1 MTPERFDALAE
12 AYGGDVARWPQ
23 GEREGAAMFMA
34 TDPARAQAVLATA
47 QALDQRL
54 DAWAAQRVTPD
65 LADAVLAG
73 APKPSARS
81 WFRGWLAP
89 AGMGAG
95 LAAACVAGLLV
106 GTRMAVAPVATDPDA
121 EAFVTAVGEDAFDLY
136 LDDEAAG

>member
-12 AYGGDVARWPQ
+12 AYGGDVARWPE

-34 TDPARAQAVLATA
+34 TDPARAQAVLAAA

-54 DAWAAQRVTPD
+54 DAWAALRVTPD
-65 LADAVLAG
+65 FADAVLAG
-73 APKPSARS
+73 APKPRAGS
-81 WFRGWLAP
+81 WWRGWLAP

-106 GTRMAVAPVATDPDA
+106 GTRMAVAPVAADPDI

>member
-12 AYGGDVARWPQ
+12 AYGGDVARWPE
-23 GEREGAAMFMA
+23 GEREGAAMFMT
-34 TDPARAQAVLATA
+34 TDPARAQAVLAAA

-54 DAWAAQRVTPD
+54 DAWAALRVTPD
-65 LADAVLAG
+65 FADAVLAG
-73 APKPSARS
+73 APKPRAGS
-81 WFRGWLAP
+81 WWRGWLAP

-106 GTRMAVAPVATDPDA
+106 GTRMAVAPLATDPDV
-121 EAFVTAVGEDAFDLY
+121 EALVTAVGEDAFDLY

>member
-12 AYGGDVARWPQ
+12 AYGGDVARWPE
-23 GEREGAAMFMA
+23 GEREAAAMFMA
-34 TDPARAQAVLATA
+34 TDPARAQAVLAAA

-54 DAWAAQRVTPD
+54 DAWAALRVTPD
-65 LADAVLAG
+65 FADAVLAG
-73 APKPSARS
+73 APKPRAGS
-81 WFRGWLAP
+81 WWRGWLAP

-106 GTRMAVAPVATDPDA
+106 GTRMAVAPLATDPDV
-121 EAFVTAVGEDAFDLY
+121 EALVTAVGEDAFDLY